1 MKQSFLSQRK
11 QRVSEEAVLSL
22 FFFYIFSSEMDL
34 ISPHPNLL
42 ELEKTSDQY

>member
-1 MKQSFLSQRK
+1 MKQSLLSQRK
-11 QRVSEEAVLSL
+11 QLVSEEAVL
-22 FFFYIFSSEMDL
+22 FFFFFIFSSEMDL